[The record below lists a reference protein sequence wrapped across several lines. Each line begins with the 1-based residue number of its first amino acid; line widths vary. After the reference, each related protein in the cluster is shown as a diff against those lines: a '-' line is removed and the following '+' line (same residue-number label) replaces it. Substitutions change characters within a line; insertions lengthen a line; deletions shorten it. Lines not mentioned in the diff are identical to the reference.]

1 MVAKKKVDL
10 NVVRA
15 ITVTFLDA
23 NRQESVVHTIVQYIN
38 VAKVVVQVKEATDY
52 IAALTPVKQ
61 VDAQVK
67 LTDIVVTTNVENA
80 TLKD

>member
-1 MVAKKKVDL
+1 M
-10 NVVRA
+10 
-15 ITVTFLDA
+15 
-23 NRQESVVHTIVQYIN
+23 QYIN

-67 LTDIVVTTNVENA
+67 LMDIAATTNAENVI
-80 TLKD
+80 LKD